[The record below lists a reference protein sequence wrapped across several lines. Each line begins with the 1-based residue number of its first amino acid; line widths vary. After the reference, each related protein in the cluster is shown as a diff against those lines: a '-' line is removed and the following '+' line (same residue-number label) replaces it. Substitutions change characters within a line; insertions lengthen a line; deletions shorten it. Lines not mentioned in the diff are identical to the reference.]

1 VRVRIALAALAGVAT
16 LATIGVAATATSAG
30 ASTTPTPTTVSQNT
44 YAPGACAR
52 WQLSAAL
59 TSGYQTRGNQR
70 ELVLTLTNTS
80 NLACTLS
87 GYPGLQLL
95 NYRYQPLPTTTVPV
109 SGLRFP
115 VGTWSNG
122 IVLRPGQSA
131 TADITFAVQGRFHP
145 VWNYGWP
152 AFYQGSAAY
161 LVVTL
166 PNAYPGV
173 VQPYWQQFG
182 QRFVLPIPGGPVR
195 IVQNRLYETPLMGH
209 FPVPIPW

>member
-30 ASTTPTPTTVSQNT
+30 ASTTPSTVSHIT
-44 YAPGACAR
+44 YAPRACAR
-52 WQLSAAL
+52 WQLSATLAK
-59 TSGYQTRGNQR
+59 GYQTRWGQR

-80 NLACTLS
+80 NSACTLS

-95 NYRYQPLPTTTVPV
+95 NSRHQPLPTTTVPV
-109 SGLRFP
+109 PGVRVP
-115 VGTWSNG
+115 GTTWWSNG

-131 TADITFAVQGRFHP
+131 TADITFAVQGRFQP
-145 VWNYGWP
+145 VWNYTWP
-152 AFYQGSAAY
+152 PSYPGSAAY
-161 LVVTL
+161 LVITL

-173 VQPYWQQFG
+173 MQPYGQQFG

-209 FPVPIPW
+209 FPVPVPW